1 MDNLVTAFSQIIGA
15 SSTLT
20 DKVSSIS
27 IKSDAI
33 LDRLITLE
41 NQVESLKYVNA
52 EVISSISEN
61 VDQPDKEIIISVS
74 EPASGETN
82 ITAKDINVKEFTA
95 ADSLVRFTAS
105 NDIAIKNIS
114 TIGDLPKATA
124 NAQVQVNASDY
135 VKITQSTIDQ
145 TGYNAVEVG
154 LRTIPKSVIIDG
166 VNFNST
172 LSNNAISIFGTQDGG
187 TITIRNCKFAKCSN
201 PLRLSNNAGGKV
213 TINVIDC
220 EFGEWDTDPT
230 WAGMIIC
237 QDYTS
242 KQADVAQQKNLFAPD
257 KVTINIINCTK
268 NGKKITMKSP
278 EDVCGTNNADTQLL
292 YVWNEYENSVAYSVE
307 RYPTLVI
314 K

>member
-1 MDNLVTAFSQIIGA
+1 MAF
-15 SSTLT
+15 
-20 DKVSSIS
+20 
-27 IKSDAI
+27 
-33 LDRLITLE
+33 
-41 NQVESLKYVNA
+41 
-52 EVISSISEN
+52 
-61 VDQPDKEIIISVS
+61 
-74 EPASGETN
+74 
-82 ITAKDINVKEFTA
+82 
-95 ADSLVRFTAS
+95 
-105 NDIAIKNIS
+105 
-114 TIGDLPKATA
+114 
-124 NAQVQVNASDY
+124 
-135 VKITQSTIDQ
+135 
-145 TGYNAVEVG
+145 
-154 LRTIPKSVIIDG
+154 
-166 VNFNST
+166 ST